1 MANTNEVDQ
10 IDLNLTLRTDKAQ
23 ETAQLVLNNLIQIE
37 NKLIAIGRKPLT
49 LGGGL
54 DKVGKDIANIQDL
67 INKFNKEV
75 GKQEVSW
82 GTIVKFINENQKAII
97 AVERQVESLNKTIK
111 SGLKEQEV
119 LQNRINVSKEFNNK
133 LAYKEQ
139 LVQEKINIAKAK
151 NTLEEQL
158 ALAKRQV
165 YEQASDKAYSTR
177 LGKAQ
182 LETQATLATLKAL
195 QGMAQTEEVITRTKK
210 VQADLN
216 ERAIVERKAKLA
228 DQQADAQYNS
238 VMSIHSARRALG
250 YTALF
255 AGIGAVTGALG
266 AMASNVIEADLQ
278 MRTLGAVLKLNLTQ
292 ARDLSESI
300 RDLGNTYGGSLKE
313 IEGVALALAR
323 AGIATKD
330 MIPATEIVLR
340 MARLTGDTFEQS
352 ASAIISFQQVFGDTA
367 SIETL
372 GNKLAYIANMSRL
385 STQDIGTFSNYA
397 LAAAKAVGLTED
409 AVGGL
414 ATAFSL
420 GASNA
425 STIGTQ
431 IRTITS
437 LFSESSKDIIGFFN
451 GIGVSQEGMRDKL
464 QQGGKVSNQAM
475 KDFIEVLGNVD
486 NMTFNK
492 LTGSM
497 DKLTVNSLNLMR
509 NNKENV
515 TRFMNELE
523 AGAQGQLKVVD
534 TILEAHRITM
544 EKWWNSALN
553 YGQKKVT
560 DLEELISN
568 TKLTSQ
574 IHRISGAL
582 NSSWFKSESEYQ
594 GVSNEELT
602 KKLAELKAIKS
613 IQEDNIKLTELNA
626 KIEASS
632 GEEYLTL
639 SKEKKALLIK
649 IAEERDSLETKTI
662 GKTKEQIAL
671 EIKNREIVLD
681 GYKKDIIGLDT
692 KTAKYIT
699 LTAQIREQEDELK
712 KLNKTSNLPS
722 VAQVAGTS
730 LAEIAKDI
738 QDKVSTGDT
747 NVLAEINNL
756 TIARTKAVEDL
767 TKQMD
772 AYYANEFKNNKEVAD
787 HIKEVAGGDANQVA
801 TKEGLL
807 KLQAEA
813 IERME
818 YSNVLTAALQDKT
831 ANVDG
836 ETRKY
841 VEGLINAN
849 STFVRAYNKI
859 AELLGLQKVAFR
871 TAEEAQQDA
880 TDASLKRLEVENKI
894 KTAQDVKKI
903 YESGGSDL
911 AVQKKRLDNLKDE
924 IKEADKLDT
933 SEKGRRERAQKLAE
947 AEVDYAKAINSEKTK
962 GASADDK
969 ASKELYRRLE
979 AEKAIAS
986 LNLEISQYQEG
997 SYGTALGQAQVAKL
1011 ELDFANKNLETAIQ
1025 AKAEATEIAKLKRD
1039 ISKAE
1044 LESLKANDQAN
1055 KQALEQKQSW
1065 EDIGLAWQQFLDQD
1079 TSPLNEALI
1088 TAQKNARQIQEQI
1101 EAGGLNS
1108 IDLEKKKQDLLN
1120 AQLDIEKQRLAIE
1133 IERIDLLQNSE
1144 LRALEAQTAQ
1154 LEKMSIIRDSMAT
1167 TENDNI
1173 NNALKFAD
1181 TLSSTANKDLALQQD
1196 RINLDKQYAKDRLD
1210 TSKNQAEVEAKYLH
1224 EDKLLKEK
1232 AKTSEIAG
1240 YGQIAGAIGAMFAQG
1255 SKEAEAF
1262 QRIQAGLAMVNA
1274 VNAVL
1279 MAGATMPTPANF
1291 ASMATMAGLVTTVLA
1306 NASIAFG
1313 GIGGTKTTTTSD
1325 AFSAMEANTGTGATL
1340 GDSTKQSE
1348 SITKAMEVLKDY
1360 AKPEYQTLLS
1370 MNKYLANISNNIG
1383 GVTSLLIQSGG
1394 FAFGEGFTA
1403 TDSGWKNNI
1412 GGGTTSVVGLGVNA
1426 AMGAAASS
1434 ATMGTIYAAAE
1445 LFGTGATSALV
1456 GGINAGL
1463 SAGLSTA
1470 TMGALAGTG
1479 IGIITMLADKLLL
1492 DGAISKGIN
1501 SIVGGLF
1508 GKTKVSQDLTDS
1520 GIFFADELMQNAIES
1535 FNGSAYQEITTT
1547 TTKKSWFSKSTK
1559 KSVKSYFEDLDSE
1572 TERQFSL
1579 VLSNIYNTVLAS
1591 GDALDASAS
1600 TLQNQLNNFVVS
1612 IGKVSLKDK
1621 TGEEIQTEL
1630 TSIFGKISDDVVKAT
1645 FPLLTPFQK
1654 VGEGLFTTLTRV
1666 STGMEQ
1672 AEYYI
1677 GRLGTAFED
1686 LSYTDILNKQG
1697 DVGFEALLQSIIKT
1711 DEAVYGLDNNLVQI
1725 IGNLDSTAEELY
1737 GVYTALDG
1745 LRNVLKFLKLDTDA
1759 VSYASIRGA
1768 GSAEALAQ
1776 GMQSYV
1782 EGFLTESQQLALKT
1796 NQLQIE
1802 FNKLNIAMPTNK
1814 EAFTKLIESLD
1825 LSSEAGQEL
1834 YGRLIILSESF
1845 AEVADGVAESIKA
1858 LEDELSSSM
1867 KSGFDDFVAGVD
1879 ALFETLQSNITKT
1892 QSLIDKLTDK
1902 SETGSL
1908 TTNLIKYNQAF
1919 ADYQS
1924 TGSQESLDA
1933 LLKYGEQ
1940 ASNLGGNTPLI
1951 VDELKNVLGGLTEQE
1966 KVVRV
1971 NIVDGL
1977 GQLLGLNSEQISQ
1990 LKVVASDGKIT
2001 NAELASI
2008 GTLSTNQL
2016 MELMSVSTQVDNG
2029 IKVTDAQIQGLT
2041 TLSAEQKTAL
2051 LQANK
2056 DGVITNT
2063 ELQSINSLTTVQKDG
2078 ILEFA
2083 QNSNYISTE
2092 GTLSDLVTYSKLQ
2105 LDAYRQGLAEESV
2118 GLSKQTLTYGD
2129 YIGKQEQIDIAKTLG
2144 VSYETAKPLVEKIQ
2158 ALSVSKN
2165 VQSDVNSLLGYTGTS
2180 YDATTASQLE
2190 SLSPYLSADVKQTI
2204 SNTKNTASAN
2214 LIAQQQKEKEF
2225 ASAKAKWE
2233 ARYSI
2238 ALQNLNGWAN
2248 TYRNTYIGYDKGYMR
2263 RFGNM
2268 DTYSEVEAAAYDHY
2282 NTYGKKEKA
2291 KSPTAFIAEYQTIV
2305 NQLLEEKDL
2314 KGYSS
2319 GGYTGDGGKY
2329 EPAGIVHRGEYVVN
2343 SETTRDLGLNN
2354 NSGGVFTEIVAELK
2368 QIKKEN
2374 NDMKLLMVKL
2384 TADNSKMLTI
2394 DRATYANK

>member
-1 MANTNEVDQ
+1 MANTNELDQ
-10 IDLNLTLRTDKAQ
+10 IDLNLTLRTDRAQ

-37 NKLIAIGRKPLT
+37 NKLIAIGRKPFT

-54 DKVGKDIANIQDL
+54 DKVGKDIANVQDL

-82 GTIVKFINENQKAII
+82 STIVKFINENQKAII

-111 SGLKEQEV
+111 SGLKEQET
-119 LQNRINVSKEFNNK
+119 LQNNINKSKEFNNS

-139 LVQEKINIAKAK
+139 MIQQKIAQNKAK
-151 NTLEEQL
+151 IALDEQI

-165 YEQASDKAYSTR
+165 YEQASDKSYSTK
-177 LGKAQ
+177 LGQAQ
-182 LETQATLATLKAL
+182 LKTKEIMAELNVLK
-195 QGMAQTEEVITRTKK
+195 QVAQTEEVITRTRK
-210 VQADLN
+210 VQTELAG
-216 ERAIVERKAKLA
+216 RATIERKARLA
-228 DQQADAQYNS
+228 DQQADEQYNS
-238 VMSIHSARRALG
+238 VMTMHSAKRALG

-266 AMASNVIEADLQ
+266 AMASNVMEADLQ
-278 MRTLGAVLKLNLTQ
+278 MRTLGAVLKLNITQ
-292 ARDLSESI
+292 ARELSESV
-300 RDLGNTYGGSLKE
+300 RDLGGTYGGSLKE

-352 ASAIISFQQVFGDTA
+352 ASAIISFQQVFGNTTSMEA
-367 SIETL
+367 L

-397 LAAAKAVGLTED
+397 LAAAKSVGLTED
-409 AVGGL
+409 AVGAL
-414 ATAFSL
+414 ATAFSVA
-420 GASNA
+420 GSNA

-431 IRTITS
+431 IRTITAI
-437 LFSESSKDIIGFFN
+437 FSENSKDIVGFFN

-475 KDFIEVLGNVD
+475 RDFIEVLGNVD

-523 AGAQGQLKVVD
+523 AGAEGQLKVVD
-534 TILEAHRITM
+534 TILEAHRVTM
-544 EKWWNSALN
+544 EKWWNKFLN
-553 YGQKKVT
+553 FSQEQVT
-560 DLEELISN
+560 NLEELLSSTNLQDKID
-568 TKLTSQ
+568 
-574 IHRISGAL
+574 AL
-582 NSSWFKSESEYQ
+582 QNALSKGVKIPFAMDVGLEGESKKSKEAIA
-594 GVSNEELT
+594 
-602 KKLAELKAIKS
+602 KKLAELKAIQS
-613 IQEDNIKLTELNA
+613 IQKDNIKLAELNA
-626 KIEASS
+626 KIEKST
-632 GEEYLTL
+632 GEEYLKL
-639 SKEKKALLIK
+639 SEEKKALIIK
-649 IAEERDSLETKTI
+649 IAEERDSLETKTV

-671 EIKNREIVLD
+671 EIKNRETILA

-692 KTAKYIT
+692 KTAKYIA

-712 KLNKTSNLPS
+712 KLNKTSSNAT

-747 NVLAEINNL
+747 NVLIEINAL
-756 TIARTKAVEDL
+756 TQARSKAIEDL
-767 TKQMD
+767 NKQME
-772 AYYANEFKNNKEVAD
+772 AYYAFEFKNNKEVAD
-787 HIKEVAGGDANQVA
+787 HIREVAGGDANQVA
-801 TKEGLL
+801 SKEGLL

-813 IERME
+813 IEKME
-818 YSNVLTAALQDKT
+818 YSNVLTAALEDKT
-831 ANVDG
+831 ANVDE

-841 VEGLINAN
+841 VNGLITAN
-849 STFVRAYNKI
+849 STFVNAYNKL

-911 AVQKKRLDNLKDE
+911 VVQKKKLDNLREE
-924 IKEADKLDT
+924 IKIADDIDK

-947 AEVDYAKAINSEKTK
+947 AEADYAKAVNTEKSK

-1044 LESLKANDQAN
+1044 LESLKANDAAN

-1065 EDIGLAWQQFLDQD
+1065 EDIGLAWKQFLDQD

-1088 TAQKNARQIQEQI
+1088 SAQNNARKIQEQI
-1101 EAGGLNS
+1101 DAGGLNS
-1108 IDLEKKKQDLLN
+1108 IDLEKKKQELAQ
-1120 AQLDIEKQRLAIE
+1120 AQLDIKKAQLAIE
-1133 IERIDLLQNSE
+1133 IESIELKANKE
-1144 LRALEAQTAQ
+1144 LRALEAQSAV
-1154 LEKMSIIRDSMAT
+1154 LERMSIIRDSMAS
-1167 TENDNI
+1167 TENASI

-1181 TLSSTANKDLALQQD
+1181 TLSSTANREITLQQD
-1196 RINLDKQYAKDRLD
+1196 RIKLKEQYDKDVLD
-1210 TSKNQAEVEAKYLH
+1210 TSKNQDEVNKKYLH

-1240 YGQIAGAIGAMFAQG
+1240 YGQIAGAMSAMFKQG

-1291 ASMATMAGLVTTVLA
+1291 ASMASMAGLVTTVLA
-1306 NASIAFG
+1306 NAGIAFG
-1313 GIGGTKTTTTSD
+1313 GIGGTKTTTTKD
-1325 AFSAMEANTGTGATL
+1325 AFSAQVANEGKGSVL
-1340 GDSTKQSE
+1340 GDTEKQSE
-1348 SITKAMEVLKDY
+1348 SITRALDTLKDY

-1370 MNKYLANISNNIG
+1370 MNKYLANISNSIG

-1394 FAFGEGFTA
+1394 FAFGEGA
-1403 TDSGWKNNI
+1403 VSSDSGWKNKV
-1412 GGGTTSVVGLGVNA
+1412 GGGTTSAVGLGINA
-1426 AMGAAASS
+1426 AMGAAASTS
-1434 ATMGTIYAAAE
+1434 AMGSVYAVAE
-1445 LFGTGATSALV
+1445 LFGTGAVSSLV
-1456 GGINAGL
+1456 GGINAGV

-1479 IGIITMLADKLLL
+1479 IGLATMLADKFLLN
-1492 DGAISKGIN
+1492 GTISKGIN
-1501 SIVGGLF
+1501 SIVGGIF
-1508 GKTKVSQDLTDS
+1508 GKTSVSQELTDS
-1520 GIFFADELMQNAIES
+1520 GIYFADELLKNAIEE
-1535 FNGSAYQEITTT
+1535 FNGSAYQTITTT

-1559 KSVKSYFEDLDSE
+1559 KSVKSYFEDLDTE

-1579 VLSNIYNTVLAS
+1579 VLSNIYNVVLAS
-1591 GDALDASAS
+1591 GDALDATAS

-1621 TGEEIQTEL
+1621 TGDEIQTEL
-1630 TSIFGKISDDVVKAT
+1630 TSIFGKISDDLVKAT

-1654 VGEGLFTTLTRV
+1654 VGEGMFETLTRV
-1666 STGMEQ
+1666 SAGMEE

-1677 GRLGTAFED
+1677 GRLGKSFQD
-1686 LSYTDILNKQG
+1686 LSYTDIINKQG

-1711 DEAVYGLDNNLVQI
+1711 DEAVYGLDNNLVNI
-1725 IGNLDSTAEELY
+1725 IENLDSTAEELY

-1745 LRNVLKFLKLDTDA
+1745 LRNVLKFLKLNTDA

-1776 GMQSYV
+1776 GMQDYID
-1782 EGFLTESQQLALKT
+1782 GFLTEAQQLALST
-1796 NQLQIE
+1796 NQLQLE

-1834 YGRLIILSESF
+1834 YGRLIILSQGF
-1845 AEVADGVAESIKA
+1845 AEVADGVAESIKS
-1858 LEDELSSSM
+1858 LQDELSSSM
-1867 KSGFDDFVAGVD
+1867 QTGFDDFVAGVD
-1879 ALFETLQSNITKT
+1879 ALFATLQSNIEKT
-1892 QSLIDKLTDK
+1892 QSLITKLTDK
-1902 SETGSL
+1902 NENDSL
-1908 TTNLIKYNQAF
+1908 TTSLIKYNQAF
-1919 ADYQS
+1919 ADYQN

-1933 LLKYGEQ
+1933 LLKYSEQ

-1951 VDELKNVLGGLTEQE
+1951 VDELKNVLGRLTEQE

-1977 GQLLGLNSEQISQ
+1977 GTLLGLNQEQVSQ
-1990 LKVVASDGKIT
+1990 LKTVASDGKIT
-2001 NAELASI
+2001 NDELNSI
-2008 GTLSTNQL
+2008 T
-2016 MELMSVSTQVDNG
+2016 
-2029 IKVTDAQIQGLT
+2029 GLT
-2041 TLSAEQKTAL
+2041 QGQK
-2051 LQANK
+2051 
-2056 DGVITNT
+2056 
-2063 ELQSINSLTTVQKDG
+2063 EG
-2078 ILEFA
+2078 IVEFA
-2083 QNSNYISTE
+2083 NNSNYISTE

-2105 LDAYRQGLAEESV
+2105 LDAYRQGLAEETV

-2129 YIGKQEQIDIAKTLG
+2129 YVGKQEQIDIAKTLG
-2144 VSYETAKPLVEKIQ
+2144 VSYETAKPLVEQIQ

-2165 VQSDVNSLLGYTGTS
+2165 VQADVNSLLGYTGTS
-2180 YDATTASQLE
+2180 YNTTLANQLSQ
-2190 SLSPYLSADVKQTI
+2190 LSPYLSSSVSDAV
-2204 SNTKNTASAN
+2204 SNTKNTANAN
-2214 LIAQQQKEKEF
+2214 LAAQQEAERLAKEKQALYEKNRAEF
-2225 ASAKAKWE
+2225 MANYNNIVASYDKEKNESKTAWDAVYWHINKNYRSGLAPDTPASE
-2233 ARYSI
+2233 TPATHSSI
-2238 ALQNLNGWAN
+2238 DLNGSY
-2248 TYRNTYIGYDKGYMR
+2248 YRSRY
-2263 RFGNM
+2263 
-2268 DTYSEVEAAAYDHY
+2268 DTYKQQHMEAYIAYKNLEAY
-2282 NTYGKKEKA
+2282 NTEKA
-2291 KSPTAFIAEYQTIV
+2291 
-2305 NQLLEEKDL
+2305 L

-2394 DRATYANK
+2394 DRATYASK